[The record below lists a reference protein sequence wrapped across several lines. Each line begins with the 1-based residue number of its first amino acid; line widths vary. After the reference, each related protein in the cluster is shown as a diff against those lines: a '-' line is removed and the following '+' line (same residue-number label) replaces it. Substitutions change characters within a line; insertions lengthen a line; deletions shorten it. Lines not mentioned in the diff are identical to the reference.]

1 MHRRGFLGGAL
12 VGAAALGLDACGARG
27 GARAVVASPAG
38 LPGSRPFPRMAV
50 GTDMIPDIEHIVV
63 LMLENHSF
71 DNILGMLGRGDG
83 FALDG
88 NGNPTA
94 TNPYGGQTLRA
105 FHMPTPCQLVN
116 APSNSWD
123 AGHLAYDD
131 GTCQGFANHAG
142 GPVTMGYYDATDLPF
157 TYGLAETFPI
167 NDRYFSSVMAQT
179 FPNRRF
185 LISGTALGIVEDS
198 LPSAL
203 PRRGVIFQELS
214 KHGIT
219 WRDYHASLPTL
230 ATYLPL
236 AQEPS
241 LRANLAGVDQFFV
254 DARTGTLPAF
264 CLLDPNFDTDSEE
277 NPQDIQYGEGFLA
290 QVVNAL
296 MASPLWAKVL
306 FIWTYDE
313 HGGYF
318 DHVPPPRAVPPDDVR
333 PDITVPPDQPG
344 GYDRYGFR
352 VPMGLVSPYAKRD
365 YVSHIVSDHT
375 SILKLVETKWNLP
388 ALTRRD
394 ARASDL
400 LDMIDLNAPPAFRDP
415 PSLPKAAD
423 PALRAQ
429 CAVTGA
435 GTIPPPSALTA

>member
-1 MHRRGFLGGAL
+1 MTRGHASDPGPALGRRRFLGGAL
-12 VGAAALGLDACGARG
+12 AGAAALGLDAC
-27 GARAVVASPAG
+27 SPAARVG
-38 LPGSRPFPRMAV
+38 SDKASAVPGAGTRPYPRLAV
-50 GTDMIPDIEHIVV
+50 GTDTMPKIEHIVV

-83 FALDG
+83 FSLDAQG
-88 NGNPTA
+88 LPTA
-94 TNPYGGQTLRA
+94 TNPYGGQALRA

-241 LRANLAGVDQFFV
+241 LQAHLFEVDRFFA
-254 DARTGTLPAF
+254 DARNGTLPAF
-264 CLLDPNFDTDSEE
+264 SLVDPNFDEDSEE
-277 NPQDIQYGEGFLA
+277 NPQDIQYGEVLLS

-296 MASPLWAKVL
+296 MASPVWEKSVL
-306 FIWTYDE
+306 IWTYDE

-318 DHVPPPRAVPPDDVR
+318 DHVAPPP
-333 PDITVPPDQPG
+333 
-344 GYDRYGFR
+344 
-352 VPMGLVSPYAKRD
+352 
-365 YVSHIVSDHT
+365 
-375 SILKLVETKWNLP
+375 
-388 ALTRRD
+388 
-394 ARASDL
+394 
-400 LDMIDLNAPPAFRDP
+400 
-415 PSLPKAAD
+415 
-423 PALRAQ
+423 
-429 CAVTGA
+429 AVTPDGVA
-435 GTIPPPSALTA
+435 

>member
-12 VGAAALGLDACGARG
+12 AGAAALGLDACSAPRQARS
-27 GARAVVASPAG
+27 VVVPRAG
-38 LPGSRPFPRMAV
+38 LPGSRPYPRMAA

-71 DNILGMLGRGDG
+71 DNVLGMLGRGDG
-83 FALDG
+83 FVLDG

-94 TNPYGGQTLRA
+94 TNPYGDQILHA

-167 NDRYFSSVMAQT
+167 NDRYFSSVLAQT

-198 LPSAL
+198 LPSTL
-203 PRRGVIFQELS
+203 PPRGVIFQELS

-230 ATYLPL
+230 AMYLPL
-236 AQEPS
+236 AQEPA
-241 LRANLAGVDQFFV
+241 LRSNLVGVDQFFI
-254 DARTGTLPAF
+254 DARKGTLPSF
-264 CLLDPNFDTDSEE
+264 CLIDPNFDEDSEE
-277 NPQDIQYGEGFLA
+277 NPQDIQYGEVFLA
-290 QVVNAL
+290 QVVDAL

-306 FIWTYDE
+306 FIWNYDE

-318 DHVPPPRAVPPDDVR
+318 DHVPPPMAVPPDDVL

-365 YVSHIVSDHT
+365 YVSHVVSDHT

-394 ARASDL
+394 ASASDL
-400 LDMIDLNAPPAFRDP
+400 LDMIDLKAPPAFLDP
-415 PSLPKAAD
+415 PTLPKPAD

-429 CAVTGA
+429 CTKTGA

>member
-12 VGAAALGLDACGARG
+12 AGAAALGLDACSAPRQARS
-27 GARAVVASPAG
+27 VVAPRAG
-38 LPGSRPFPRMAV
+38 LPGSRPFRRMAA
-50 GTDMIPDIEHIVV
+50 GTDTIPDIEHIVV

-83 FALDG
+83 FALDS

-94 TNPYGGQTLRA
+94 TNPYEDETLHA

-157 TYGLAETFPI
+157 TYGLAQTFPI

-198 LPSAL
+198 LPSTL
-203 PRRGVIFQELS
+203 PPRGVIFQELS
-214 KHGIT
+214 RHGIT

-230 ATYLPL
+230 AVYLPL
-236 AQEPS
+236 AQERS
-241 LRANLAGVDQFFV
+241 LRSNLAGVDQFFV
-254 DARTGTLPAF
+254 DARKGTLPAF
-264 CLLDPNFDTDSEE
+264 SLIDPNFDEDSEE
-277 NPQDIQYGEGFLA
+277 NPQDIQYGEVFLA
-290 QVVNAL
+290 RVVDAL
-296 MASPLWAKVL
+296 MASRLWPKVL

-318 DHVPPPRAVPPDDVR
+318 DHVAPPLAVPPDDVA

-352 VPMGLVSPYAKRD
+352 VPMGLVSPFAKRD

-394 ARASDL
+394 ASASDL
-400 LDMIDLNAPPAFRDP
+400 LDMIDLDSPPAFLDP
-415 PSLPKAAD
+415 PTLPKAAD
-423 PALRAQ
+423 PTLRAQ
-429 CAVTGA
+429 CTMTGA
-435 GTIPPPSALTA
+435 GTIPPPSALTV